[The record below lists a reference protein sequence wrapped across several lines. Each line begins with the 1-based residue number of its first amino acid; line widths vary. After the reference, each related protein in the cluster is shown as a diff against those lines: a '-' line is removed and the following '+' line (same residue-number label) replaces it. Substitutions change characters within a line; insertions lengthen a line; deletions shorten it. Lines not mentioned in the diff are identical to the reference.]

1 MFARV
6 QTVHQPAEKLDEL
19 AAIATKQMPS
29 AHALPG
35 FAGFYY
41 LVDRGAGEALVI
53 SLWDTEE
60 HLRQLDAHARVR
72 EQVESE
78 AGMKSP
84 PTRIFEVA
92 VTQT

>member
-6 QTVHQPAEKLDEL
+6 QIVHQPAEKPDEPL
-19 AAIATKQMPS
+19 R
-29 AHALPG
+29 LPRQRLNAFG
-35 FAGFYY
+35 ARFAGVRVGFY
-41 LVDRGAGEALVI
+41 LVDRGAGEAPVI
-53 SLWDTEE
+53 SLWDTESIC
-60 HLRQLDAHARVR
+60 QLDAHARVR

-92 VTQT
+92 VTQI